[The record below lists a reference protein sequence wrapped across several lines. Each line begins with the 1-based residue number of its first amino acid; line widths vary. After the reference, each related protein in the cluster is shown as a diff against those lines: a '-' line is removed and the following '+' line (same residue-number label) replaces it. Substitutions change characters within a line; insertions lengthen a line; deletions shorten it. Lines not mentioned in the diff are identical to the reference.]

1 MADDIYATIETQQ
14 ILTVDT
20 IGIQGLSATA
30 GNLEDIVNIDSTNV
44 QNGSVLVYK
53 TATNKWTSTLDLED
67 QFVNGG
73 FF

>member
-1 MADDIYATIETQQ
+1 MADDIYATVETQT

-20 IGIQGLSATA
+20 IGIQGLSATSGTVSEIA
-30 GNLEDIVNIDSTNV
+30 DVDTTNL

-53 TATNKWTSTLDLED
+53 TATNKWTSTLNLED
-67 QFVNGG
+67 QYMNGG

>member
-30 GNLEDIVNIDSTNV
+30 GNLEDITNV
-44 QNGSVLVYK
+44 DTTNLQNGSVLVYK

-67 QFVNGG
+67 QYMNGG

>member
-1 MADDIYATIETQQ
+1 MADDIYATVETQN

-20 IGIQGLSATA
+20 IGIQGLSATS
-30 GNLEDIVNIDSTNV
+30 GSLGDITDIDLTTLRE
-44 QNGSVLVYK
+44 GSVLVYK

-67 QFVNGG
+67 QYMNGG